1 VFYVKRRGRGW
12 RAESRGQPTS
22 VDRPGSH
29 GHSQGS
35 HQPWQVLLP
44 APCAALE
51 GVGDGVIQNLPQARQ
66 ELRVWRVGMSGERL
80 S

>member
-1 VFYVKRRGRGW
+1 MFYVKRRGRGW

-29 GHSQGS
+29 GYSQGS

-44 APCAALE
+44 ALWAALE
-51 GVGDGVIQNLPQARQ
+51 KVGDGVIQSLLQARQ